1 MTAYRSVLALRRSPH
16 KRDDRE
22 LLAFGNPASS
32 RESAERIKAIIPADE
47 GVQLNE
53 TQSEVEELGK
63 LYSGRSQ
70 VFAGSD
76 ARVDRFKAES
86 GEYRVL
92 HLATRGVF
100 SDATPLFSPV
110 VFSPAEDAVNDGLL
124 EVRELLSLDLKAD
137 LAVVSASDVPLIRG
151 GGGRAMI
158 GLSWAFFI
166 AGCPSTM
173 VSRWRPQSQA
183 ATDLMLEF
191 HRNLRA
197 ARQNPKAITSKAR
210 SWQMAVKQL
219 LAREEYRHPYHW
231 AGFELLGN
239 GR

>member
-1 MTAYRSVLALRRSPH
+1 ML
-16 KRDDRE
+16 
-22 LLAFGNPASS
+22 
-32 RESAERIKAIIPADE
+32 PADE
-47 GVQLNE
+47 VNQLNE

-63 LYSGRSQ
+63 LYGGRSQ
-70 VFAGSD
+70 IFAGSD
-76 ARVDRFKAES
+76 ARVDRFKAE
-86 GEYRVL
+86 GGKYRLL

-110 VFSPAEDAVNDGLL
+110 VFSPGEGARNDGLL
-124 EVRELLSLDLKAD
+124 EVRELLSMDLKAD
-137 LAVVSASDVPLIRG
+137 LAVVSASDVPPIRG
-151 GGGRAMI
+151 GGGRAMT

-166 AGCPSTM
+166 AGCPSTL

-197 ARQNPKAITSKAR
+197 ARQKPRAFTAKAR

-219 LAREEYRHPYHW
+219 LAKEEYRHPYYW
-231 AGFELLGN
+231 AGFELFGN
-239 GR
+239 GQ